1 MKIAPAFVGATAVLL
16 MAAMGA
22 HAQEDVASYPSRT
35 VRLIVPSS
43 AGGPIDAVTRI
54 MADAF
59 KTAWPVPV
67 VVENKP
73 GAGTSTGAA
82 YVAAAA
88 PDGYTL
94 LVSPESIAVNPSLYP
109 NISYDPLKSFE
120 PVSLLVTAAQVL
132 VARPDLGV
140 SDLKGFIELAKS
152 KQAGINMASAGPG
165 TISHL
170 TEVLLEQRMGFRT
183 THVPFRGAAPA
194 LTAMLGGHVDA
205 MWVMLAPTVPHLRS
219 GKLKALAVASATREP
234 NLPDVPTA
242 TESGIA
248 DFQVG
253 NWQGLFAPA
262 GTPKPIVDKISQTVV
277 EVLKLP
283 EVRSRMQSLGF
294 EPRGD
299 GPAVVAEQIRTNVPK
314 WGEVVKRAG
323 IRLSE

>member
-1 MKIAPAFVGATAVLL
+1 MKTVHVLAALLALATA
-16 MAAMGA
+16 AGPQAQ
-22 HAQEDVASYPSRT
+22 AQEDPASYPSRT

-43 AGGPIDAVTRI
+43 AGGPIDAVARI

-82 YVAAAA
+82 FVAAAA

-94 LVSPESIAVNPSLYP
+94 LVQPDSIAVNPSLYP
-109 NISYDPLKSFE
+109 NLSYDPLKSFE
-120 PVSLLVTAAQVL
+120 PISMLVTAAQVL
-132 VARPDLGV
+132 VVRPDLGV
-140 SDLKGFIELAKS
+140 NDLKGFIELAKA
-152 KQAGINMASAGPG
+152 KQTGLNMASAGAG

-170 TEVLLEQRMGFRT
+170 TEVLLEQRVGFRT

-205 MWVMLAPTVPHLRS
+205 MWVMLAPAVPHLRS
-219 GKLKALAVASATREP
+219 GKLKALAVASPAREP

-242 TESGIA
+242 EEGGVA
-248 DFQVG
+248 DFKVG

-262 GTPKPIVDKISQTVV
+262 GTPKPIVDKITRTVV
-277 EVLKLP
+277 EVLKVP
-283 EVRSRMQSLGF
+283 EVRARMLALGF
-294 EPRGD
+294 EPRGY
-299 GPAVVAEQIRTNVPK
+299 GPEVVAEQIRANVPK
-314 WGEVVKRAG
+314 WAEVIKRAG